1 MKILFMGTPDF
12 AVPSLRA
19 LYGSGEEIVG
29 VVTQPDKPRG
39 RGYVLTPPPVK
50 TYAAAHGL
58 PVFQP
63 ARLRDGSFDDTLRVL
78 EPELIVVVAYGKI
91 LPPHILEAPKY
102 GCINVHGSLLPA
114 LRGAAPMQRA
124 ILNGL
129 DVTGVTTMY
138 MAEGMDTGDM
148 LLRAAVPIREEDNFE
163 SVHDRMAEAGA
174 ALLLENGLEAL
185 YAKQWALTMMA
196 RTGVSVMG
204 LELFA
209 KSHFSWGV
217 TSVLL
222 PPGVDGGAVLRRAQ
236 EEFGICMAG
245 GQDQYKGR
253 MVRIGHMGWVDW
265 ADVAAGLYAL
275 NRSLAETGGFSGA
288 RDYLEQSLAAYRAAL
303 KDGPGVPL
311 PPVCR

>member
-29 VVTQPDKPRG
+29 VVTRPDKPRG

-63 ARLRDGSFDDTLRVL
+63 ARLRDGSFDDTLKAL

-148 LLRAAVPIREEDNFE
+148 LLRAETPILPDDTAGTLT
-163 SVHDRMAEAGA
+163 DRLAKVGAELLIETLRRLEAGDCPREKQDETLATYAPKIEIADCLLDFSMPVKAVFDRVRGLSPIPLSFTHTPDGKLLKVVA
-174 ALLLENGLEAL
+174 ARR
-185 YAKQWALTMMA
+185 A
-196 RTGVSVMG
+196 RLSGDCGAPGT
-204 LELFA
+204 
-209 KSHFSWGV
+209 
-217 TSVLL
+217 VLSL
-222 PPGVDGGAVLRRAQ
+222 DTAQDGGIEVACGEGSQLLTRDVPDGKAPMSAAENIRGRRQ
-236 EEFGICMAG
+236 TLGE
-245 GQDQYKGR
+245 R
-253 MVRIGHMGWVDW
+253 
-265 ADVAAGLYAL
+265 
-275 NRSLAETGGFSGA
+275 LA
-288 RDYLEQSLAAYRAAL
+288 
-303 KDGPGVPL
+303 
-311 PPVCR
+311 

>member
-1 MKILFMGTPDF
+1 VEQGQTLFTP
-12 AVPSLRA
+12 AINLLVALEESL
-19 LYGSGEEIVG
+19 
-29 VVTQPDKPRG
+29 
-39 RGYVLTPPPVK
+39 
-50 TYAAAHGL
+50 
-58 PVFQP
+58 
-63 ARLRDGSFDDTLRVL
+63 
-78 EPELIVVVAYGKI
+78 
-91 LPPHILEAPKY
+91 
-102 GCINVHGSLLPA
+102 
-114 LRGAAPMQRA
+114 
-124 ILNGL
+124 
-129 DVTGVTTMY
+129 
-138 MAEGMDTGDM
+138 
-148 LLRAAVPIREEDNFE
+148 
-163 SVHDRMAEAGA
+163 